1 MCSVDSLYKPSS
13 ALQRHSKSQSRECSE
28 GSSVHVLPVG
38 DTGAVCSSGQTSY
51 ILHKS
56 CQICVCVFVLMEP
69 TDTNRQ
75 TDVTVD
81 CQRRRDGQCKKL
93 TEEHKGLERHKDS
106 GGGDGEDSTQPLC
119 TLLSPAQLPA
129 MRNSSTAALSRKMQS
144 TVSGA
149 LLHHLCLCVCVSIG
163 SNHFH
168 QLSCRAVGNHC

>member
-1 MCSVDSLYKPSS
+1 MWTRCISHPLPYSAIRKVKVENVLRDHLCTCFPWETQGQCAVQAKHRTFYTSHVKSV
-13 ALQRHSKSQSRECSE
+13 
-28 GSSVHVLPVG
+28 
-38 DTGAVCSSGQTSY
+38 
-51 ILHKS
+51 
-56 CQICVCVFVLMEP
+56 CVCVFVLMEP

-106 GGGDGEDSTQPLC
+106 CGGDGEDSTQPLC